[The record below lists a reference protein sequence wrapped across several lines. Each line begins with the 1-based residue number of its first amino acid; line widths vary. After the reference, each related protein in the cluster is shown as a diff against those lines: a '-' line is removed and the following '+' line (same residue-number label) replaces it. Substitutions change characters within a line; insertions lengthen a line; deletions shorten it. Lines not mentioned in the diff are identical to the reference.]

1 MRLSHIQSIL
11 GIAALV
17 ASPVFA
23 GPADARPKYA
33 ALVPVPFNAVR
44 IDDPF
49 WSPRIETVQTRT
61 IPDLL
66 KMAEGRIKN
75 FAIIAGQEQ
84 GKLMLAN
91 SPDSDLYKILEAA
104 AYTLAWRPDPALDR
118 QVDEVIAKIAA
129 AQARDGYLNTQYMLP
144 LGYPASPG
152 PDHRNVKRYGYGP
165 DQRWKGTIAE
175 WPRGMGQLYCA
186 GHLFE
191 AAAAHYRAT
200 GKRNFLEVAI
210 KLADHV
216 YRAFPPGRP
225 IEYADH
231 PQIGI
236 GLVKLYQVT
245 GDDRYLALADHI
257 VHHGNPS
264 RPPDIGNGESHKP
277 PREQRKAYGHCVRTG
292 YVYGAMTDLAAYL
305 DDKPA
310 RVALDSLWHSIVD
323 RRMFIHGGVGDGT
336 PAGQHGEDYHL
347 PNERCYCECCAN
359 IAQAQWNHRLNALYG
374 DARYADLTELEAY
387 NGGLSGISLQG
398 TEYFYTNKL
407 AASKS
412 GRGGPHG
419 GERRRYLFCCPSK
432 LPGFVAGIGRW
443 VYAKDDSGIY
453 VNLYVGG
460 SATVALGETAVRIRQ
475 QTRYPWD
482 GKIVV
487 TLGPER
493 PATFDLCLR
502 IPGWASGRPLPSD
515 LYRFSDAAAA
525 PIALKVNGQPV
536 AMPALQNGYARIPR
550 QWKSDDTVELDLPMP
565 IRRAYA
571 RQEVEAD
578 RGRVA
583 LMRGPIL
590 YCLEEVDNPGSSA
603 LNLALPKDASL
614 VARHRD
620 DLLGSV
626 TVLRGRGLADGKAP
640 VDITAVPYYA
650 WQNRGVGEMTV
661 WIIEDASQCK
671 DKPKTDSGVVPQA
684 PRSQPF
690 EDG

>member
-1 MRLSHIQSIL
+1 MRLKHIRSIL
-11 GIAALV
+11 VIAALA

-23 GPADARPKYA
+23 GPADPRPKYA
-33 ALVPVPFNAVR
+33 ALVPVPFNAVQ
-44 IDDPF
+44 IEDSF
-49 WSPRIETVQTRT
+49 WAPRIETVQTRT

-66 KMAEGRIKN
+66 KMAEGRIRN

-104 AYTLAWRPDPALDR
+104 AYSLAWRPDPALDR
-118 QVDEVIAKIAA
+118 QVDEIVAKIAA
-129 AQARDGYLNTQYMLP
+129 AQAEDGYLNTQYMLP
-144 LGYPASPG
+144 LGHPASPG

-216 YRAFPPGRP
+216 YRAFPPGQP

-292 YVYGAMTDLAAYL
+292 YVYSAMTDVAAYR

-336 PAGQHGEDYHL
+336 PAEQHGEDYHL

-374 DARYADLTELEAY
+374 DARYADITELEAY

-398 TEYFYTNKL
+398 AEYFYTNKL
-407 AASKS
+407 AASGT

-419 GERRRYLFCCPSK
+419 GERQRYLFCCPAK
-432 LPGFVAGIGRW
+432 LPGFIAGIGRW
-443 VYAKDDSGIY
+443 VYAKNDSGIY

-460 SATVALGETAVRIRQ
+460 SAAVTLGETTVRIRQ

-482 GKIVV
+482 GKVAV
-487 TLGPER
+487 TVGLEK

-515 LYRFSDAAAA
+515 LYRFGDAAVS
-525 PIALKVNGQPV
+525 PSTLKVNGQTV
-536 AMPALQNGYARIPR
+536 AMPALQNGYARIRR

-565 IRRAYA
+565 IRRVYA
-571 RQEVEAD
+571 REEVEAD

-590 YCLEEVDNPGSSA
+590 YCLEEADNPGASV
-603 LNLALPKDASL
+603 LNLVLPKDADL
-614 VARHRD
+614 VARRRE
-620 DLLGSV
+620 DLLGGV
-626 TVLRGRGLADGKAP
+626 TVLLGRGLADGKTP
-640 VDITAVPYYA
+640 VAVTAVPYYA

-671 DKPKTDSGVVPQA
+671 DKPETDSPVAPQ
-684 PRSQPF
+684 
-690 EDG
+690 GT